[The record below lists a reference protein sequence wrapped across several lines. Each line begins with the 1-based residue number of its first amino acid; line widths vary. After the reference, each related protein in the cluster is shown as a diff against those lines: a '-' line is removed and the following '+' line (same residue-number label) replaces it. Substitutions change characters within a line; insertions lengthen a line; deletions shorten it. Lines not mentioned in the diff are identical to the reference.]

1 MNGEPRGE
9 EKPTVQ
15 MPVTSQ
21 HPDPRSRAKVLVGTG
36 LLVVLQLVH
45 LLDVLRYDETASF
58 PAVLGDPLAMF
69 GIGGAMAG
77 FVWTAR
83 RWRSARTVSGGVAG
97 AIALGFLLQH
107 GLPFDLGGVN
117 NPYWT
122 FDGNRADLF
131 RWATVLVLIALGAWT
146 ARTAWRALPLDDAG
160 PRLLAAR
167 SG

>member
-1 MNGEPRGE
+1 MDGEAKGALER
-9 EKPTVQ
+9 TVQ
-15 MPVTSQ
+15 IPVGSG
-21 HPDPRSRAKVLVGTG
+21 HPDRRVRTKVLVGTG
-36 LLVVLQLVH
+36 LLAVLQLVH

-58 PAVLGDPLAMF
+58 PAVLGDPLAVF

-77 FVWTAR
+77 FAWTAR
-83 RWRSARTVSGGVAG
+83 EWRSARTVSGAVAG

-122 FDGNRADLF
+122 SDGNRADLF
-131 RWATVLVLIALGAWT
+131 RWATVLVLIALGVWT
-146 ARTAWRALPLDDAG
+146 ARTAWSSSHLDDDG
-160 PRLLAAR
+160 PRTLRAR

>member
-1 MNGEPRGE
+1 
-9 EKPTVQ
+9 
-15 MPVTSQ
+15 
-21 HPDPRSRAKVLVGTG
+21 
-36 LLVVLQLVH
+36 
-45 LLDVLRYDETASF
+45 
-58 PAVLGDPLAMF
+58 
-69 GIGGAMAG
+69 MAG

-83 RWRSARTVSGGVAG
+83 RWRSARTVSCAVAG

-131 RWATVLVLIALGAWT
+131 RWATVLVLIAVGTST
-146 ARTAWRALPLDDAG
+146 ARTAWSAPHLDDVG
-160 PRLLAAR
+160 PRTLGAR